1 MNEDCSRNES
11 CTRTKYTY
19 DALGQLSTPVTAGS
33 SAYPKWGLQWT
44 YDRYG
49 NRLSQTATAG
59 SPPQNSVTVN
69 PNTNCLTG
77 TGYSCDA
84 SGNMTGDGINTLT
97 YDAENRV
104 STAAG
109 PYGGATYTYDGNGL
123 RVEKQVTGG
132 TTTVYIFSG
141 SKVIAEYDNGAALSL
156 PQTPPSSPNACEQ
169 PILNAVNNQFGDNFT
184 PADVGT
190 GQFAPFTYPQVPGG
204 TVNIDI
210 FVPPQDQPDGVSP
223 GRYPINWWT
232 YIVGYGPTLHIPSG
246 PGGLDSPSTLLFSG
260 SQFTAHIDSAFPY
273 NPFGLLIH
281 FLKDVLGIGGHS
293 PCP

>member
-156 PQTPPSSPNACEQ
+156 PQTPTPPKPQ
-169 PILNAVNNQFGDNFT
+169 PTPPQPQMTPQQRCSAATKTVSYLGATAAINWGGAVVTSELPPLGAIFAGIAT
-184 PADVGT
+184 VESIGT
-190 GQFAPFTYPQVPGG
+190 GVMAVYAAYVCFQ
-204 TVNIDI
+204 
-210 FVPPQDQPDGVSP
+210 
-223 GRYPINWWT
+223 
-232 YIVGYGPTLHIPSG
+232 
-246 PGGLDSPSTLLFSG
+246 
-260 SQFTAHIDSAFPY
+260 
-273 NPFGLLIH
+273 
-281 FLKDVLGIGGHS
+281 
-293 PCP
+293 